1 MSGIV
6 TNDDFLRLMGYPEPV
21 LVGALVS
28 LYEIGC
34 LVGALMT
41 GETCPS

>member
-6 TNDDFLRLMGYPEPV
+6 TNDDFLTLMGHPEPAM
-21 LVGALVS
+21 LGALVS

-41 GETCPS
+41 GT